1 MKSRR
6 PPSSKTATLRVL
18 SLILPALAFGGM
30 LSIPGVTLSASRTA
44 TTQQTPM
51 PAFQQEM
58 QRNYED
64 LFKAAIITGVE
75 KSNGTSMSLDQLL
88 AAANQSG
95 LQRLNDQW
103 IGELIRLRAQLVNR
117 AGTATCA
124 SLWSGSIGKS
134 FVPSI
139 ETLGP
144 QDQRLWAAFFDQAA
158 RAVIDREPI
167 RPAPTP
173 EQYKPA
179 LTRIMSKM
187 APSDLEDLN
196 AALSDSA
203 HLTPDQECNAAR
215 AFYGG
220 IARAKHADAL
230 TVTRA
235 MLYQ

>member
-1 MKSRR
+1 MS
-6 PPSSKTATLRVL
+6 P
-18 SLILPALAFGGM
+18 
-30 LSIPGVTLSASRTA
+30 
-44 TTQQTPM
+44 
-51 PAFQQEM
+51 FQQEM
-58 QRNYED
+58 QRSYED
-64 LFKAAIITGVE
+64 MFKAAIITGVE
-75 KSNGTSMSLDQLL
+75 DPNGASMSLEQLL
-88 AAANQSG
+88 VAANRNG

-124 SLWSGSIGKS
+124 SLCSGSIGKS

-179 LTRIMSKM
+179 LTRIMSKI

-196 AALSDSA
+196 AAFSDSA
-203 HLTPDQECNAAR
+203 QLTSDQECSAAR
-215 AFYGG
+215 ALFVG
-220 IARAKHADAL
+220 IPSANRADAL